1 MNKSSTKIEKLWIE
15 AKSTVF
21 RWTDE
26 KVPKFIVESRL
37 ITLQSKITRHEG
49 IPKSE
54 SIGNPTV
61 PNSTWNRGSNSTIQ
75 YVIDEFFHWKWNVL
89 GWEAR
94 IIRDEKVYE
103 LEGTENPMLNNS
115 TWNQGESGTYN
126 IYRVNQF
133 HSKIKRIESIK
144 HINNETWN

>member
-1 MNKSSTKIEKLWIE
+1 M
-15 AKSTVF
+15 
-21 RWTDE
+21 
-26 KVPKFIVESRL
+26 KFIVESRL
-37 ITLQSKITRHEG
+37 TILQPRITRHKG
-49 IPKSE
+49 IPKAE
-54 SIGNPTV
+54 SVGKPTA
-61 PNSTWNRGSNSTIQ
+61 PNSTWNQGSNSTIQ
-75 YVIDEFFHWKWNVL
+75 YSDDEFFYWKWKVL

-133 HSKIKRIESIK
+133 HSKIKRIEMRK
-144 HINNETWN
+144 HKNNETWD